1 MSTPSFARWLA
12 SLRAGADQPPL
23 RPRVPLWAGTA
34 QIGSVEPGFLSQI
47 GPQRLFAL
55 REVLHQVEREGLAG
69 WQLGGDPTVSLA
81 LLAGALRD
89 AGLAHVW
96 RNEQLAVPD
105 ADGHVVATIE
115 RAVIRVLGTSTRAVH
130 LVGTAPDGRIW
141 LQQRA
146 FSKPNDPGLWDTLM
160 GGMVSAA
167 DTLDSALERETWEE
181 AGLHL
186 HELQAVRYG
195 GQVTTRRPADDGGGA
210 GYVVEH
216 IDWFACTVPEGM
228 APANQDGEV
237 ERFALVVPSQLPSQ
251 LEQNLFTAEA
261 ALILAAYLNL
271 G

>member
-1 MSTPSFARWLA
+1 MSTPSFVRWLA
-12 SLRAGADQPPL
+12 ALRAGADQPPL
-23 RPRVPLWAGTA
+23 RPRVPLWAGTV

-47 GPQRLFAL
+47 GPQRLFEL
-55 REVLHQVEREGLAG
+55 REVLHKVERAGVGG
-69 WQLGGDPTVSLA
+69 WQLHGDATQSLA

-105 ADGHVVATIE
+105 ADGQVVATVE
-115 RAVIRVLGTSTRAVH
+115 RAVIRVLGTTTRAVH
-130 LVGTAPDGRIW
+130 LVGAAPDGRVW

-186 HELQAVRYG
+186 QQLHGLRYG

-216 IDWFACTVPEGM
+216 IDWFACTVPDGM
-228 APANQDGEV
+228 APLNQDGEV
-237 ERFALVVPSQLPSQ
+237 ERFELWDQATTLQQ
-251 LEQNLFTAEA
+251 MEQGAFTAEA
-261 ALILAAYLNL
+261 ALILADYWGL
-271 G
+271 